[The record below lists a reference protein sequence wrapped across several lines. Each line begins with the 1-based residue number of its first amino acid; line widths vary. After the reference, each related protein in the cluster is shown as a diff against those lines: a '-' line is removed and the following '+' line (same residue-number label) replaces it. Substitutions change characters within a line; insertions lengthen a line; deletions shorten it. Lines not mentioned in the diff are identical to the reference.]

1 MLWDSI
7 KEGFAVVIVLSF
19 GAFFV
24 PSSAVLGFYV
34 MQKIV
39 PQLTPSCEV
48 GK

>member
-19 GAFFV
+19 CAFLL

-39 PQLTPSCEV
+39 PQLAPSCEV
-48 GK
+48 QK